1 MNNFQKNL
9 IKIKPHKNYK
19 KEALYENIPLNNSNS
34 KMKKILLNYLNREND
49 LENQAL
55 RNSFGKMVSTRNITN
70 PRYSFGK
77 EERFPSLINKR
88 SITSILPLDYNNK
101 NNFYENNIINNNKS
115 KNNISKTIPN
125 NDNYTIT
132 SLKYSRS
139 PKWAFSKSER
149 DNYIKNNKY
158 DYYDY
163 PIDSI
168 SQNNNKKWDSR
179 IIGGDIGIE
188 ERFNEFKNYCN
199 EASRPGP
206 GGYNP
211 AYSLY
216 KYKKNNYGY
225 MGIKPEIKKEKD
237 VYDKRSFYEVNCQIG
252 SNVNNYKFVNSPSYV
267 FGTSKRDLEK
277 KKNRSKINDRYL
289 KYSSFG
295 EQIMTQKNSRPNYS
309 FGKQERFNKF

>member
-1 MNNFQKNL
+1 
-9 IKIKPHKNYK
+9 
-19 KEALYENIPLNNSNS
+19 
-34 KMKKILLNYLNREND
+34 
-49 LENQAL
+49 
-55 RNSFGKMVSTRNITN
+55 MVSTRNITN
-70 PRYSFGK
+70 PKYSFGK

-149 DNYIKNNKY
+149 DNYIKSNKY